1 MKYKLI
7 FFTLLFP
14 LVAIAQSSNHNYIK
28 ETVYLDSMGTGIT
41 NVRYYNGLGYLT
53 ETASTCSGTSDNVY
67 TYTTYDSKGRESTV
81 YCPTPA
87 GNTLDFQ
94 QLSAIRSASASFY
107 RDNGAYSQNHYD
119 HADRITRE
127 DMAGER
133 WHSDNAH
140 NSTEYGTNT
149 QDDKVIIYNGTVN
162 AEGFYPAGNLE
173 KKTVTDA
180 DGHSV
185 TVFTN
190 LFGQTVLERRFC
202 GDTYYI
208 YNSLGQL
215 AVILP
220 PLYQKSHDMTLA
232 FQYEYDRHGQL
243 MKKAVP
249 GAEYTQY
256 WYDRDGWLTFEQ
268 DALLRTRGLYR
279 FYIYDKYGRIAVS
292 GTADAYD
299 AAICSH
305 HEYAT
310 LGNTRGLLR
319 TGYNATLWDN
329 YLSAHSASL
338 EKAYYYDNMAF
349 MHGGFADGFRR
360 IAPQSMNNANGM
372 RTASAVLKSDGY
384 FMLKV
389 FCYDPKGNLTEMR
402 SLGPNGY
409 ITTTAYTYSLTGQ
422 MLSEE
427 TEVDVRYGKK
437 FQVKEENTFS
447 ARNNM
452 IARKTVTVQHG
463 NGTTS
468 PVEIGYEYDAVNRLA
483 RVKRCEQVGD
493 VTYGYD
499 VHGWPTSIETAS
511 FKEFLTY
518 ADKQVVPYYNG
529 RISTMAWENGNYD
542 KRRRFVFLYDGQ
554 DRLIAARYGEGEDF
568 TDNQGNFDEHIY
580 YDDNGNI
587 TALERY
593 GKRQDGMY
601 GMIDDL
607 SMEMWGNRTMAVADR
622 AERLLYEG
630 AMDFH
635 APDGTNRAFYR
646 YNTSGALEV
655 DTGRGITMIEYDNML
670 NPIRIQFANGNVTK
684 YVYSAEGEKVQTI
697 HYTAVPNISLPDL
710 CVHELTEDE
719 ILAADTIDYLMDGKL
734 IMKNGRIDKY
744 LFDGGYFKA
753 YTQQLCIMPLP
764 TPSWMH
770 NGTEPTPEQVEEY
783 EKKIEEVRKVIK
795 ENQVSDSFSILYYN
809 KDHLGNVREVIDDSG
824 NMCQT
829 NNYYPYGTP
838 FCDGPVTD
846 AAVQPYK
853 YNGKELDLMH
863 GLDTYHY
870 GARQYYPVVPTWD
883 RLDPMCESYTYM
895 SPYSY
900 CLDNPVNVVDPDGKE
915 VFILY
920 QDKKGKYKAFFYNG
934 RQRYVP
940 NNQFVLDFVHTY
952 NYLKAN
958 NIGTNVRNAVENAD
972 ILIGVHEMNITQ
984 YINESQMPIVLWES
998 RKGIILSNGKR
1009 QSPAVRLE
1017 HEFDHAIDDWKSAK
1031 NHREKRM
1038 TYDKQY
1044 GNKEERRVI
1053 EGSETRTARKL
1064 HQGIRKDHHG
1074 STYPVKDPRFTK

>member
-1 MKYKLI
+1 
-7 FFTLLFP
+7 
-14 LVAIAQSSNHNYIK
+14 
-28 ETVYLDSMGTGIT
+28 
-41 NVRYYNGLGYLT
+41 
-53 ETASTCSGTSDNVY
+53 
-67 TYTTYDSKGRESTV
+67 
-81 YCPTPA
+81 
-87 GNTLDFQ
+87 
-94 QLSAIRSASASFY
+94 
-107 RDNGAYSQNHYD
+107 
-119 HADRITRE
+119 
-127 DMAGER
+127 
-133 WHSDNAH
+133 
-140 NSTEYGTNT
+140 
-149 QDDKVIIYNGTVN
+149 
-162 AEGFYPAGNLE
+162 
-173 KKTVTDA
+173 
-180 DGHSV
+180 
-185 TVFTN
+185 
-190 LFGQTVLERRFC
+190 
-202 GDTYYI
+202 
-208 YNSLGQL
+208 
-215 AVILP
+215 
-220 PLYQKSHDMTLA
+220 
-232 FQYEYDRHGQL
+232 
-243 MKKAVP
+243 
-249 GAEYTQY
+249 
-256 WYDRDGWLTFEQ
+256 
-268 DALLRTRGLYR
+268 
-279 FYIYDKYGRIAVS
+279 
-292 GTADAYD
+292 
-299 AAICSH
+299 
-305 HEYAT
+305 
-310 LGNTRGLLR
+310 
-319 TGYNATLWDN
+319 
-329 YLSAHSASL
+329 
-338 EKAYYYDNMAF
+338 
-349 MHGGFADGFRR
+349 
-360 IAPQSMNNANGM
+360 
-372 RTASAVLKSDGY
+372 
-384 FMLKV
+384 
-389 FCYDPKGNLTEMR
+389 MR

-468 PVEIGYEYDAVNRLA
+468 PVEIGYEYDAINRLA
-483 RVKRCEQVGD
+483 RVKRGEQVGN

-518 ADKQVVPYYNG
+518 ADKQEVPYYNG

-542 KRRRFVFLYDGQ
+542 KRRRYVFLYDGQ

-587 TALERY
+587 TALERF

-622 AERLLYEG
+622 AEKLLYEG

-635 APDGTNRAFYR
+635 APEGTNRAFYR
-646 YNTSGALEV
+646 YNTSGALEG

-684 YVYSAEGEKVQTI
+684 YVYSPEGEKVQTI
-697 HYTAVPNISLPDL
+697 HYTAVPNISLPDQ

-719 ILAADTIDYLMDGKL
+719 ILAADTIDYLLDGKL

>member
-14 LVAIAQSSNHNYIK
+14 LMTIAQSSNHNYIK

-53 ETASTCSGTSDNVY
+53 ETASTCSGTSDNIY
-67 TYTTYDSKGRESTV
+67 TYTTYDSKGRENTE

-107 RDNGAYSQNHYD
+107 RDNGAYTQNHYD

-140 NSTEYGTNT
+140 NSTVYGTNT
-149 QDDKVIIYNGTVN
+149 QDDKVIIYNGTIN

-220 PLYQKSHDMTLA
+220 PLYQKSHDMALA
-232 FQYEYDRHGQL
+232 FQYEYDRYGQL
-243 MKKAVP
+243 MKKTLP

-299 AAICSH
+299 AAMCSH

-310 LGNTRGLLR
+310 LGNTRGLLH

-372 RTASAVLKSDGY
+372 RTASAVRTSDGY

-389 FCYDPKGNLTEMR
+389 FCYDPKGNLTEVR

-427 TEVDVRYGKK
+427 TEVDVRYGEK

-468 PVEIGYEYDAVNRLA
+468 PVEIGYEYDAINRLA
-483 RVKRCEQVGD
+483 RVKRGEQVGN

-518 ADKQVVPYYNG
+518 ADKQEVPYYNG

-542 KRRRFVFLYDGQ
+542 KRRRYVFLYDGQ

-568 TDNQGNFDEHIY
+568 TDNPGNFDEHIY

-635 APDGTNRAFYR
+635 APDDTNRAFYR
-646 YNTSGALEV
+646 YNMSGALEG

-684 YVYSAEGEKVQTI
+684 YVYSPEGEKVQTI
-697 HYTAVPNISLPDL
+697 HYTAVPNISLPDQ

-744 LFDGGYFKA
+744 LFDGGYFEA
-753 YTQQLCIMPLP
+753 YTQQLCIMPP
-764 TPSWMH
+764 PPPSWMH
-770 NGTEPTPEQVEEY
+770 DGTEPTPEQVEEY

>member
-1 MKYKLI
+1 
-7 FFTLLFP
+7 
-14 LVAIAQSSNHNYIK
+14 
-28 ETVYLDSMGTGIT
+28 
-41 NVRYYNGLGYLT
+41 
-53 ETASTCSGTSDNVY
+53 
-67 TYTTYDSKGRESTV
+67 
-81 YCPTPA
+81 
-87 GNTLDFQ
+87 
-94 QLSAIRSASASFY
+94 
-107 RDNGAYSQNHYD
+107 
-119 HADRITRE
+119 
-127 DMAGER
+127 
-133 WHSDNAH
+133 
-140 NSTEYGTNT
+140 
-149 QDDKVIIYNGTVN
+149 
-162 AEGFYPAGNLE
+162 
-173 KKTVTDA
+173 
-180 DGHSV
+180 
-185 TVFTN
+185 
-190 LFGQTVLERRFC
+190 
-202 GDTYYI
+202 
-208 YNSLGQL
+208 
-215 AVILP
+215 
-220 PLYQKSHDMTLA
+220 
-232 FQYEYDRHGQL
+232 
-243 MKKAVP
+243 
-249 GAEYTQY
+249 
-256 WYDRDGWLTFEQ
+256 
-268 DALLRTRGLYR
+268 
-279 FYIYDKYGRIAVS
+279 
-292 GTADAYD
+292 
-299 AAICSH
+299 
-305 HEYAT
+305 
-310 LGNTRGLLR
+310 
-319 TGYNATLWDN
+319 
-329 YLSAHSASL
+329 
-338 EKAYYYDNMAF
+338 
-349 MHGGFADGFRR
+349 
-360 IAPQSMNNANGM
+360 MNNANGM
-372 RTASAVLKSDGY
+372 RTASAVRTSDGY

-389 FCYDPKGNLTEMR
+389 FCYDPKGNLTEVR

-468 PVEIGYEYDAVNRLA
+468 PVEIGYEYDAINRLA
-483 RVKRCEQVGD
+483 RVKRDEQVGNI
-493 VTYGYD
+493 TYGYD
-499 VHGWPTSIETAS
+499 VHGWPTSIETGS

-593 GKRQDGMY
+593 GKKQDGMY

-646 YNTSGALEV
+646 YNTSGALEG

-684 YVYSAEGEKVQTI
+684 YVYSPEGEKVQTI
-697 HYTAVPNISLPDL
+697 HYTAVPNISLPDQ

-753 YTQQLCIMPLP
+753 YTQQLCIMPPP

-770 NGTEPTPEQVEEY
+770 DGTEPTPEQVEEY

-824 NMCQT
+824 KVCQT

-1064 HQGIRKDHHG
+1064 HQGIRKDHIG

>member
-1 MKYKLI
+1 M
-7 FFTLLFP
+7 
-14 LVAIAQSSNHNYIK
+14 
-28 ETVYLDSMGTGIT
+28 
-41 NVRYYNGLGYLT
+41 
-53 ETASTCSGTSDNVY
+53 
-67 TYTTYDSKGRESTV
+67 
-81 YCPTPA
+81 
-87 GNTLDFQ
+87 
-94 QLSAIRSASASFY
+94 
-107 RDNGAYSQNHYD
+107 
-119 HADRITRE
+119 
-127 DMAGER
+127 
-133 WHSDNAH
+133 
-140 NSTEYGTNT
+140 
-149 QDDKVIIYNGTVN
+149 
-162 AEGFYPAGNLE
+162 
-173 KKTVTDA
+173 
-180 DGHSV
+180 
-185 TVFTN
+185 
-190 LFGQTVLERRFC
+190 
-202 GDTYYI
+202 
-208 YNSLGQL
+208 
-215 AVILP
+215 
-220 PLYQKSHDMTLA
+220 
-232 FQYEYDRHGQL
+232 
-243 MKKAVP
+243 
-249 GAEYTQY
+249 
-256 WYDRDGWLTFEQ
+256 
-268 DALLRTRGLYR
+268 
-279 FYIYDKYGRIAVS
+279 
-292 GTADAYD
+292 
-299 AAICSH
+299 
-305 HEYAT
+305 
-310 LGNTRGLLR
+310 
-319 TGYNATLWDN
+319 
-329 YLSAHSASL
+329 
-338 EKAYYYDNMAF
+338 
-349 MHGGFADGFRR
+349 
-360 IAPQSMNNANGM
+360 
-372 RTASAVLKSDGY
+372 
-384 FMLKV
+384 
-389 FCYDPKGNLTEMR
+389 
-402 SLGPNGY
+402 
-409 ITTTAYTYSLTGQ
+409 
-422 MLSEE
+422 
-427 TEVDVRYGKK
+427 
-437 FQVKEENTFS
+437 
-447 ARNNM
+447 
-452 IARKTVTVQHG
+452 
-463 NGTTS
+463 
-468 PVEIGYEYDAVNRLA
+468 
-483 RVKRCEQVGD
+483 
-493 VTYGYD
+493 
-499 VHGWPTSIETAS
+499 HGWPTSIETAS

-568 TDNQGNFDEHIY
+568 TDNPGNFDEHIY

-646 YNTSGALEV
+646 YNTSGALEG

-684 YVYSAEGEKVQTI
+684 YVYSPEGEKVQTI

-753 YTQQLCIMPLP
+753 YMRQLCIRPP

-770 NGTEPTPEQVEEY
+770 DGTEPTPEQVEEY
-783 EKKIEEVRKVIK
+783 EKKIEKVRKVIK

-809 KDHLGNVREVIDDSG
+809 KDHLGNVREVIDDRG
-824 NMCQT
+824 KVCQT

>member
-1 MKYKLI
+1 M
-7 FFTLLFP
+7 
-14 LVAIAQSSNHNYIK
+14 
-28 ETVYLDSMGTGIT
+28 
-41 NVRYYNGLGYLT
+41 
-53 ETASTCSGTSDNVY
+53 
-67 TYTTYDSKGRESTV
+67 
-81 YCPTPA
+81 
-87 GNTLDFQ
+87 
-94 QLSAIRSASASFY
+94 
-107 RDNGAYSQNHYD
+107 
-119 HADRITRE
+119 
-127 DMAGER
+127 
-133 WHSDNAH
+133 
-140 NSTEYGTNT
+140 
-149 QDDKVIIYNGTVN
+149 
-162 AEGFYPAGNLE
+162 
-173 KKTVTDA
+173 
-180 DGHSV
+180 
-185 TVFTN
+185 
-190 LFGQTVLERRFC
+190 
-202 GDTYYI
+202 
-208 YNSLGQL
+208 
-215 AVILP
+215 
-220 PLYQKSHDMTLA
+220 
-232 FQYEYDRHGQL
+232 
-243 MKKAVP
+243 
-249 GAEYTQY
+249 
-256 WYDRDGWLTFEQ
+256 
-268 DALLRTRGLYR
+268 
-279 FYIYDKYGRIAVS
+279 
-292 GTADAYD
+292 
-299 AAICSH
+299 
-305 HEYAT
+305 
-310 LGNTRGLLR
+310 
-319 TGYNATLWDN
+319 
-329 YLSAHSASL
+329 
-338 EKAYYYDNMAF
+338 
-349 MHGGFADGFRR
+349 
-360 IAPQSMNNANGM
+360 
-372 RTASAVLKSDGY
+372 
-384 FMLKV
+384 
-389 FCYDPKGNLTEMR
+389 
-402 SLGPNGY
+402 
-409 ITTTAYTYSLTGQ
+409 
-422 MLSEE
+422 
-427 TEVDVRYGKK
+427 
-437 FQVKEENTFS
+437 
-447 ARNNM
+447 
-452 IARKTVTVQHG
+452 
-463 NGTTS
+463 
-468 PVEIGYEYDAVNRLA
+468 
-483 RVKRCEQVGD
+483 
-493 VTYGYD
+493 
-499 VHGWPTSIETAS
+499 HGWPTSIETAS

-518 ADKQVVPYYNG
+518 ADKQEVPYYNG

-568 TDNQGNFDEHIY
+568 TDNPGNFDEHIY

-587 TALERY
+587 TALERF

-601 GMIDDL
+601 GMIDNL

-622 AERLLYEG
+622 AEKLLYEG

-635 APDGTNRAFYR
+635 APEGTNRAFYR
-646 YNTSGALEV
+646 YNTSGALEG

-684 YVYSAEGEKVQTI
+684 YVYTAEGEKVQTI

-753 YTQQLCIMPLP
+753 YTQQLCIMPPP

-795 ENQVSDSFSILYYN
+795 ENQVSDSFNILYYN

-824 NMCQT
+824 KVCQT

>member
-1 MKYKLI
+1 
-7 FFTLLFP
+7 
-14 LVAIAQSSNHNYIK
+14 
-28 ETVYLDSMGTGIT
+28 
-41 NVRYYNGLGYLT
+41 
-53 ETASTCSGTSDNVY
+53 
-67 TYTTYDSKGRESTV
+67 
-81 YCPTPA
+81 
-87 GNTLDFQ
+87 
-94 QLSAIRSASASFY
+94 
-107 RDNGAYSQNHYD
+107 
-119 HADRITRE
+119 
-127 DMAGER
+127 
-133 WHSDNAH
+133 
-140 NSTEYGTNT
+140 
-149 QDDKVIIYNGTVN
+149 
-162 AEGFYPAGNLE
+162 
-173 KKTVTDA
+173 
-180 DGHSV
+180 
-185 TVFTN
+185 
-190 LFGQTVLERRFC
+190 
-202 GDTYYI
+202 
-208 YNSLGQL
+208 
-215 AVILP
+215 
-220 PLYQKSHDMTLA
+220 
-232 FQYEYDRHGQL
+232 
-243 MKKAVP
+243 
-249 GAEYTQY
+249 
-256 WYDRDGWLTFEQ
+256 
-268 DALLRTRGLYR
+268 
-279 FYIYDKYGRIAVS
+279 
-292 GTADAYD
+292 
-299 AAICSH
+299 
-305 HEYAT
+305 
-310 LGNTRGLLR
+310 
-319 TGYNATLWDN
+319 
-329 YLSAHSASL
+329 
-338 EKAYYYDNMAF
+338 
-349 MHGGFADGFRR
+349 
-360 IAPQSMNNANGM
+360 
-372 RTASAVLKSDGY
+372 
-384 FMLKV
+384 
-389 FCYDPKGNLTEMR
+389 
-402 SLGPNGY
+402 
-409 ITTTAYTYSLTGQ
+409 
-422 MLSEE
+422 
-427 TEVDVRYGKK
+427 
-437 FQVKEENTFS
+437 
-447 ARNNM
+447 
-452 IARKTVTVQHG
+452 
-463 NGTTS
+463 
-468 PVEIGYEYDAVNRLA
+468 
-483 RVKRCEQVGD
+483 
-493 VTYGYD
+493 
-499 VHGWPTSIETAS
+499 
-511 FKEFLTY
+511 
-518 ADKQVVPYYNG
+518 
-529 RISTMAWENGNYD
+529 
-542 KRRRFVFLYDGQ
+542 
-554 DRLIAARYGEGEDF
+554 
-568 TDNQGNFDEHIY
+568 
-580 YDDNGNI
+580 
-587 TALERY
+587 
-593 GKRQDGMY
+593 MY

-635 APDGTNRAFYR
+635 APDDTNRAFYR
-646 YNTSGALEV
+646 YNMSGALEG

-684 YVYSAEGEKVQTI
+684 YVYSPEGEKVQTI
-697 HYTAVPNISLPDL
+697 HYTAVPNISLPDQ

-719 ILAADTIDYLMDGKL
+719 ILAADTIDYLLDGKL

-753 YTQQLCIMPLP
+753 YTQQLCIMPPP

-809 KDHLGNVREVIDDSG
+809 KNHLGNVREVIDDSG

-1031 NHREKRM
+1031 NHRERRM
-1038 TYDKQY
+1038 TYDEQY
-1044 GNKEERRVI
+1044 VNKEERRVI

-1064 HQGIRKDHHG
+1064 HQGIRKDHIG
-1074 STYPVKDPRFTK
+1074 YTYPVKDPRFTK